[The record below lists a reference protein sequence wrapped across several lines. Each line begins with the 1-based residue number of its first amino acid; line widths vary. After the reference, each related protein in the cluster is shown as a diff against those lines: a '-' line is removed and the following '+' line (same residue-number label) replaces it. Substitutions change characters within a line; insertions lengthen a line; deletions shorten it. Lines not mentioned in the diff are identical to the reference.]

1 MKQIF
6 YPANERGTNDIGWLK
21 AKFSFSFANHY
32 DPNRMNFG
40 VLRVLNDDIIAA
52 GRGFGTH
59 PHDNM
64 EIITIPLMGA
74 LEHKDS
80 MGNGGV
86 INAGDVQVMSAGTGV
101 YHSEFN
107 HSKTEEANTLQ
118 IWVFPDRRNVTPR
131 YDQKSFADKLT
142 RNEFTTLVAP
152 KGTPGDA
159 LWIHQDATF
168 SMGEFDAGKSINY
181 NIKSKG
187 NGAYIFALEG
197 VAKINGQQVNK
208 RDGIGVYD
216 TDSLIIETEALTRL
230 LIIDVP
236 MN

>member
-6 YPANERGTNDIGWLK
+6 YPASERGTNDIGWLK

-32 DPNRMNFG
+32 DPNRMHFG

-64 EIITIPLMGA
+64 EIITIPLRGA

-80 MGNGGV
+80 MGNAGV
-86 INAGDVQVMSAGTGV
+86 INAGEVQVMSAGTGV

-107 HSKTEEANTLQ
+107 HSQTEEANTLQ
-118 IWVFPDRRNVTPR
+118 IWVFPDKRNVAPR
-131 YDQKSFADKLT
+131 YDQKSFTDKMTL
-142 RNEFTTLVAP
+142 NEFTTLVAP
-152 KGTPGDA
+152 EGTPGDA

-168 SMGEFDAGKSINY
+168 SIGEFDAGKSINY
-181 NIKSKG
+181 NVKSKG
-187 NGAYIFALEG
+187 NGAYLFILEG
-197 VAKINGQQVNK
+197 AVQVNGQQLNK
-208 RDGIGVYD
+208 RDAIGVYD
-216 TDSLIIETEALTRL
+216 TESLIIETEALTRL
-230 LIIDVP
+230 LIIDIP
-236 MN
+236 MS